1 MGKLKDLY
9 LMNDIE
15 VEGDTLGGYTVHDTD
30 CSCAILDTYQPVS
43 RDKEIE
49 VDWEYGERYNAA
61 GEWNPRLVYSEK
73 TGEYVEP
80 EEIEEGE

>member
-1 MGKLKDLY
+1 
-9 LMNDIE
+9 MNDI
-15 VEGDTLGGYTVHDTD
+15 
-30 CSCAILDTYQPVS
+30 
-43 RDKEIE
+43 EIE

-80 EEIEEGE
+80 DEIEEGES

>member
-30 CSCAILDTYQPVS
+30 CSCALQHNTYQPIS
-43 RDKEIE
+43 RDKEE
-49 VDWEYGERYNAA
+49 
-61 GEWNPRLVYSEK
+61 S
-73 TGEYVEP
+73 
-80 EEIEEGE
+80 